1 MSQQEFFPSP
11 QSSKRDELADVE
23 IAPQRPISWSSKF
36 KTGDVTKNEHPSTY
50 EEESLPLYS
59 YPAQDRRS
67 TASGRTT
74 QGEQSRMSPN
84 TTSTSTRQRTQQSF
98 SPDGDAMEYGY
109 RPHRS
114 TTTQARSL
122 RKGRNTILRVVVLVF
137 CLILLLKL
145 LPFLA
150 TVFVT
155 LLGIGLFLILLPILI
170 VLAFVIIFGGLVLLL
185 LSRLGF
191 PVWRNL
197 LGRHRWNNSWRW
209 RW

>member
-50 EEESLPLYS
+50 GEESLPPYS
-59 YPAQDRRS
+59 YRAQDRRS
-67 TASGRTT
+67 TAT
-74 QGEQSRMSPN
+74 QGAQLRMSPN

-114 TTTQARSL
+114 TTTRARSL

-170 VLAFVIIFGGLVLLL
+170 VLAFVIIFGGLVLLV

-197 LGRHRWNNSWRW
+197 FGRHRWNNAWRG

>member
-1 MSQQEFFPSP
+1 
-11 QSSKRDELADVE
+11 
-23 IAPQRPISWSSKF
+23 
-36 KTGDVTKNEHPSTY
+36 
-50 EEESLPLYS
+50 
-59 YPAQDRRS
+59 
-67 TASGRTT
+67 
-74 QGEQSRMSPN
+74 
-84 TTSTSTRQRTQQSF
+84 
-98 SPDGDAMEYGY
+98 MEYGY
-109 RPHRS
+109 RPYRS

-122 RKGRNTILRVVVLVF
+122 RKARKTVFRVLILAL

-150 TVFVT
+150 KAFVT

-191 PVWRNL
+191 PVWHNL
-197 LGRHRWNNSWRW
+197 FGRRHWQNGWRW

>member
-11 QSSKRDELADVE
+11 QSSKQDELADVE

-50 EEESLPLYS
+50 EEESLPPYS
-59 YPAQDRRS
+59 YAAQDRRS
-67 TASGRTT
+67 TASGRAMK
-74 QGEQSRMSPN
+74 GEQLHMSSN
-84 TTSTSTRQRTQQSF
+84 TTSTNARPGMQQSL

-109 RPHRS
+109 RPYRS
-114 TTTQARSL
+114 TTRIRSL
-122 RKGRNTILRVVVLVF
+122 RKGRNNILRVIALVI
-137 CLILLLKL
+137 CLIVLMKL

-150 TVFVT
+150 TAFVT

-170 VLAFVIIFGGLVLLL
+170 VLAFVLIFGGLVLLL

-197 LGRHRWNNSWRW
+197 FGRRRWSNGWRW